1 MADSPRRWLGV
12 VRPSRRSSGRRSR
25 RPPIR
30 PPACQHSSFENSS
43 WLKSMGVLGSS
54 DDRPVVCEPCR
65 MNSFVATSGSASRRT
80 TGSRGCGEG
89 TAGCC
94 IHGRQ
99 RASPAG
105 PQNGRACHSRSEPP
119 GNRSPDTAAQRER
132 VSALYSYFPQEI
144 SMLRG
149 YAKTV
154 VNSGFLPLVFAVAL
168 HRRRTVLA
176 DRRPGN
182 DGSRRSSSR
191 DSTEPRGRNCRL

>member
-1 MADSPRRWLGV
+1 MRQRYSTETKVAAVVAFLGC
-12 VRPSRRSSGRRSR
+12 SRSR
-25 RPPIR
+25 GRT
-30 PPACQHSSFENSS
+30 
-43 WLKSMGVLGSS
+43 SS
-54 DDRPVVCEPCR
+54 DLWSTAGGTNRTVTVCPAPG
-65 MNSFVATSGSASRRT
+65 MLPATGGRSALGRT

-89 TAGCC
+89 SAGCC
-94 IHGRQ
+94 IHGPQ
-99 RASPAG
+99 RASPAA
-105 PQNGRACHSRSEPP
+105 PRNGRACHSRSEPP